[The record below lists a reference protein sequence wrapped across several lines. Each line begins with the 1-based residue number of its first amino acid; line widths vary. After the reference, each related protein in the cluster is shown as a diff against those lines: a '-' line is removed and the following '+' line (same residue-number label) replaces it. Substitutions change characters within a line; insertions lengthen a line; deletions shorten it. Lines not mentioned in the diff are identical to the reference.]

1 MSPGRGEWF
10 EKALFEQAEAGLEVY
25 DTDLLVLRAN
35 PAALGMR
42 GLPRSSVVGTPLA
55 DLDTGIPMSAVIREA
70 LGSGTVRD
78 QHVVGYTGADPEH
91 RHDYSVTGYR
101 LQDGS
106 HRIVGAAGMIHDV
119 SVSMKNR
126 RGLELLS
133 TARARIGN
141 TLDSL
146 RTAQELAEV
155 VFPEFADAV
164 AVDLL
169 ESVLTGD
176 APLSP
181 VRSSLPMRRAAFRAR
196 EGQYGA
202 YPVGAASYYAFP
214 TPYTQALADLR
225 PRLVDPVNKAGAW
238 LAHDPARAEYIA
250 RAGIHSLI
258 VAPLTVHGLV
268 MGLVSFYRDRSRPDP
283 FDEEDLAL
291 ATQLASRTAL
301 CIDNARRF
309 TREHAIAT
317 TLQLSLLPHAPP
329 TTSAVDSSHCYF
341 PGRYGAHWFDVI
353 PLACARVALVI
364 GFVPGEGLD
373 ASATMGRLRSAAAT
387 LAGLEL
393 PPDELLVHLD
403 DVVQRMA
410 HERSADPRTLHQAR
424 PPLTANC
431 VYAAYDPVTRRCAVA
446 AAGQDGPLL
455 THPNGTVTEFGV
467 PRGAPLSHGA
477 PYEMSERELPEGTL
491 LTFYSDSVSGRYPS
505 EADERL
511 SRIREAVARPVA
523 PAEVCD
529 TIAYTVLR
537 KPFQD
542 GAALLVARTHSL
554 APARVGSWIFPA
566 EAQSVSDARHAA
578 RECLTRWD
586 LDDHIPT
593 TDLIVSELAT
603 NVIRH
608 AQGPIRLRLIL
619 DRALSTEVSDDADTV
634 PHLRHARL
642 QDEGGRGLFIV
653 ASLAQ
658 HWGTRYEETGK
669 TIWAEQ
675 DPAAG

>member
-1 MSPGRGEWF
+1 
-10 EKALFEQAEAGLEVY
+10 
-25 DTDLLVLRAN
+25 
-35 PAALGMR
+35 
-42 GLPRSSVVGTPLA
+42 
-55 DLDTGIPMSAVIREA
+55 MSAVIREA

-78 QHVVGYTGADPEH
+78 QHVVGYTGADPGH
-91 RHDYSVTGYR
+91 RHDYSVTGYQ

-126 RGLELLS
+126 QGLELLS

-214 TPYTQALADLR
+214 TPYTQTLADLR
-225 PRLVDPVNKAGAW
+225 PRLVDPVTKAGAW

-268 MGLVSFYRDRSRPDP
+268 MGLVSFYRDHSRPDP
-283 FDEEDLAL
+283 FDEDDLAL

-309 TREHAIAT
+309 TREHTIAT
-317 TLQLSLLPHAPP
+317 TLELSLLPHAPP

-341 PGRYGAHWFDVI
+341 PGRYGAHWFEVI
-353 PLACARVALVI
+353 PLACARVALVV
-364 GFVPGEGLD
+364 GFVPGEGLE
-373 ASATMGRLRSAAAT
+373 ASATMGQLRSAAAT

-393 PPDELLVHLD
+393 PPTNCSFTSTTWSSGWRTNAAAPRGVCTRPRRRSPPTACTR
-403 DVVQRMA
+403 RMIRCPGA
-410 HERSADPRTLHQAR
+410 APSPQQGRTVRCSPIPMEPSPSSGSPEGRPWVTGPRTR
-424 PPLTANC
+424 
-431 VYAAYDPVTRRCAVA
+431 
-446 AAGQDGPLL
+446 
-455 THPNGTVTEFGV
+455 
-467 PRGAPLSHGA
+467 
-477 PYEMSERELPEGTL
+477 
-491 LTFYSDSVSGRYPS
+491 
-505 EADERL
+505 
-511 SRIREAVARPVA
+511 
-523 PAEVCD
+523 
-529 TIAYTVLR
+529 
-537 KPFQD
+537 
-542 GAALLVARTHSL
+542 
-554 APARVGSWIFPA
+554 
-566 EAQSVSDARHAA
+566 
-578 RECLTRWD
+578 
-586 LDDHIPT
+586 
-593 TDLIVSELAT
+593 
-603 NVIRH
+603 
-608 AQGPIRLRLIL
+608 
-619 DRALSTEVSDDADTV
+619 
-634 PHLRHARL
+634 
-642 QDEGGRGLFIV
+642 
-653 ASLAQ
+653 
-658 HWGTRYEETGK
+658 
-669 TIWAEQ
+669 
-675 DPAAG
+675 